1 MGSWIRRQGPAF
13 VVACL
18 ALMVA
23 LGGSVYAAA
32 KIDGR
37 SVRPGSLPGDRLE
50 RASLPGNRLKPGT
63 LRGGRIEPGSL
74 TGVQVDAATLGKV
87 PEATH
92 ADSAGTARTANT
104 ALAANSAAEA
114 ARLNGHVA
122 GCTAAQRLF
131 AGACWEMQ
139 MSAATTAPQAAA
151 VCGSRGGELPA
162 PLALAAFGQQLGM
175 REDDAE
181 LIVQAVEEETQFR
194 RFVHRAPRQQLLN
207 TVRTPRHHAWLRPSA
222 CHIVCTA
229 GRSLLLG
236 SRQSVST
243 KMRTEPPAV
252 RTYSILPL
260 ESQL

>member
-13 VVACL
+13 AVACL

-50 RASLPGNRLKPGT
+50 RASVPGNRLKAGT

-87 PEATH
+87 PEASH

-104 ALAANSAAEA
+104 ALAANSAGEA

-131 AGACWEMQ
+131 AGSCWELQ
-139 MSAATTAPQAAA
+139 MSAAMTPPQAASSCA
-151 VCGSRGGELPA
+151 NRGGELPGA
-162 PLALAAFGQQLGM
+162 LALAAFGQQPGV
-175 REDDAE
+175 E
-181 LIVQAVEEETQFR
+181 LALEGEWSSDVTNVSGPGSYAVVTVSRPGQLDFVAYNLPHPFR
-194 RFVHRAPRQQLLN
+194 CVIPL
-207 TVRTPRHHAWLRPSA
+207 
-222 CHIVCTA
+222 
-229 GRSLLLG
+229 
-236 SRQSVST
+236 VS
-243 KMRTEPPAV
+243 
-252 RTYSILPL
+252 
-260 ESQL
+260 

>member
-50 RASLPGNRLKPGT
+50 RASVPGNRLKPGT

-87 PEATH
+87 PEASH

-104 ALAANSAAEA
+104 ALAANSAGEA

-131 AGACWEMQ
+131 AGACWELQ
-139 MSAATTAPQAAA
+139 MSAVATAPQAAA
-151 VCGSRGGELPA
+151 VCAGRGGELA
-162 PLALAAFGQQLGM
+162 AALALAAFGGQPGV
-175 REDDAE
+175 E
-181 LIVQAVEEETQFR
+181 LAFEGEWSGEVAIISGANEYSVLTVARNRSVNFALSDSAHPFR
-194 RFVHRAPRQQLLN
+194 CVIPL
-207 TVRTPRHHAWLRPSA
+207 
-222 CHIVCTA
+222 
-229 GRSLLLG
+229 
-236 SRQSVST
+236 VS
-243 KMRTEPPAV
+243 
-252 RTYSILPL
+252 
-260 ESQL
+260 